1 MVEFLNNSGLFKISL
16 VKSERD
22 IFGDPISSDEWDKIE
37 NLLYEDVKGK
47 VFNFVHPKRTGIVY
61 ERRYKICPVSGIAW
75 LEVGKQGDFTNN
87 ATVRVISKS
96 YMYKVPYLVIEDYY
110 PTVKNVDLMA
120 EIVQRAFNTT
130 LKEYGLEVILE
141 PWVSEKPIW
150 WLLDFEISYKKE
162 LKKHPEIAKNCK
174 GHQEAVEYAAKIK
187 ELEEKEPV
195 TTKRISRKDDKS
207 YRDCIKVEDKDA
219 VLKIAHDY
227 SDGIKKACVVM
238 IVQKAMVDA
247 GVLKRPSYHAFA
259 EEFGSGKGRSS
270 SAYSDLN
277 NGNNHKFDDDPLYL
291 KLLGIF
297 TKIKNEKF

>member
-47 VFNFVHPKRTGIVY
+47 VFIFVHPKRTGIVY

-195 TTKRISRKDDKS
+195 TTKRISRKDDRS

-259 EEFGSGKGRSS
+259 EEFGSGEGRSAAS
-270 SAYSDLN
+270 YSELN
-277 NGNNHKFDDDPLYL
+277 NRKSHKYDNDPLYL
-291 KLLGIF
+291 KLLRIF
-297 TKIKNEKF
+297 SEFKKSN

>member
-37 NLLYEDVKGK
+37 NLLYEDVKRK

-87 ATVRVISKS
+87 ATVRVILKS

-120 EIVQRAFNTT
+120 EIVQRAFNTA

-141 PWVSEKPIW
+141 PWVSEKSIW

-195 TTKRISRKDDKS
+195 TTKRISRKDNRS

-238 IVQKAMVDA
+238 IVQKAMIDA
-247 GVLKRPSYHAFA
+247 GVLTRPSYRAFV
-259 EEFGSGKGRSS
+259 EEFGSGEGRSAAS
-270 SAYSDLN
+270 YSELN
-277 NGNNHKFDDDPLYL
+277 NEKSHKYDKDPLYL
-291 KLLGIF
+291 KLLRIF
-297 TKIKNEKF
+297 SEFKKSN

>member
-1 MVEFLNNSGLFKISL
+1 MVEFLNNSGLFKICL

-37 NLLYEDVKGK
+37 SLLYEDVKRK

-75 LEVGKQGDFTNN
+75 LEVGKQGDFTND

-120 EIVQRAFNTT
+120 EIVQRAFNTA

-195 TTKRISRKDDKS
+195 TTKRISRKDES
-207 YRDCIKVEDKDA
+207 YRDCIKGEDKDA

-259 EEFGSGKGRSS
+259 EEFGSGEGRSAS
-270 SAYSDLN
+270 SYSELN
-277 NGNNHKFDDDPLYL
+277 NEKSHKYDKDPLYL
-291 KLLGIF
+291 KLLRIF
-297 TKIKNEKF
+297 SEFKKSN

>member
-1 MVEFLNNSGLFKISL
+1 MVEFLNNSGLFNISL

-120 EIVQRAFNTT
+120 EIVQRAFNTA

-195 TTKRISRKDDKS
+195 TTKRISRKDDRS
-207 YRDCIKVEDKDA
+207 YRDSITVKDKDA
-219 VLKIAHDY
+219 VLKIAHAY
-227 SDGIKKACVVM
+227 SDGSTRACVVM
-238 IVQKAMVDA
+238 MVQKAMIDA
-247 GVLKRPSYHAFA
+247 GVLTRPSYRAFV
-259 EEFGSGKGRSS
+259 EEFGSGEGRSAAS
-270 SAYSDLN
+270 YSELN
-277 NGNNHKFDDDPLYL
+277 NEKSHKYDKDPLYL
-291 KLLGIF
+291 KLLRIF
-297 TKIKNEKF
+297 SEFKKSN

>member
-120 EIVQRAFNTT
+120 EIVQRAFNTA

-195 TTKRISRKDDKS
+195 TTKRISRKDDRS

-259 EEFGSGKGRSS
+259 EEFGSGEGRSAAS
-270 SAYSDLN
+270 YSELN
-277 NGNNHKFDDDPLYL
+277 NRKSHKYDNDPLYL
-291 KLLGIF
+291 KLLRIF
-297 TKIKNEKF
+297 SEFKKSN

>member
-47 VFNFVHPKRTGIVY
+47 VFIFVHPKRTGIVY

-120 EIVQRAFNTT
+120 EIVQRAFNTA

-195 TTKRISRKDDKS
+195 TTKRISRKDDRS

-259 EEFGSGKGRSS
+259 EEFGSGEGRSAAS
-270 SAYSDLN
+270 YSELN
-277 NGNNHKFDDDPLYL
+277 NRKSHKYDNDPLYL
-291 KLLGIF
+291 KLLRIF
-297 TKIKNEKF
+297 SEFKKSN

>member
-37 NLLYEDVKGK
+37 NLLYEDVKRK

-120 EIVQRAFNTT
+120 EIVQRAFNTA

-195 TTKRISRKDDKS
+195 TTKRISRKDDRS
-207 YRDCIKVEDKDA
+207 YRDSITVKDKDA
-219 VLKIAHDY
+219 VLKIAHAY
-227 SDGIKKACVVM
+227 SDGSTRACVVM
-238 IVQKAMVDA
+238 MVQKAMIDA
-247 GVLKRPSYHAFA
+247 GVLTRPSYRAFV
-259 EEFGSGKGRSS
+259 EEFGSGEGRSAAS
-270 SAYSDLN
+270 YSELN
-277 NGNNHKFDDDPLYL
+277 NEKSHKYDKDPLYL
-291 KLLGIF
+291 KLLRIF
-297 TKIKNEKF
+297 SEFKKSN

>member
-47 VFNFVHPKRTGIVY
+47 VFIFVHPKRTGIVY

-195 TTKRISRKDDKS
+195 TTKRISRKDDRS

-238 IVQKAMVDA
+238 IVQKAMIDA
-247 GVLKRPSYHAFA
+247 GVLTRPSYRAFV
-259 EEFGSGKGRSS
+259 EEFGSGEGRSAAS
-270 SAYSDLN
+270 YSELN
-277 NGNNHKFDDDPLYL
+277 NEKSHKYDKDPLYL
-291 KLLGIF
+291 KLLRIF
-297 TKIKNEKF
+297 SEFKKSN

>member
-47 VFNFVHPKRTGIVY
+47 VFIFVHPKRTGIVY

-110 PTVKNVDLMA
+110 PTVKNVDIMA
-120 EIVQRAFNTT
+120 EIVQRAFNTA

-195 TTKRISRKDDKS
+195 TTKRISRKDDRS

-238 IVQKAMVDA
+238 IVQKAMIDA
-247 GVLKRPSYHAFA
+247 GVLTRPSYRAFV
-259 EEFGSGKGRSS
+259 EEFGSGEGRSAAS
-270 SAYSDLN
+270 YSELN
-277 NGNNHKFDDDPLYL
+277 NEKSHKYDKDPLYL
-291 KLLGIF
+291 KLLRIF
-297 TKIKNEKF
+297 SEFKKSN

>member
-1 MVEFLNNSGLFKISL
+1 MVEVLNNSGLFKISL

-37 NLLYEDVKGK
+37 NLLYEDVKRK
-47 VFNFVHPKRTGIVY
+47 VFNFVHRKRSGIVY
-61 ERRYKICPVSGIAW
+61 ERKYKICPVSGIAR

-120 EIVQRAFNTT
+120 EIVQRAFNTA

-195 TTKRISRKDDKS
+195 TTKRISRKDDRS

-259 EEFGSGKGRSS
+259 EEFGSGEGRSAAS
-270 SAYSDLN
+270 YSELN
-277 NGNNHKFDDDPLYL
+277 SRKSHKYDNDPLYL

-297 TKIKNEKF
+297 SEFKKSN

>member
-47 VFNFVHPKRTGIVY
+47 VFIFVHPKRTGIVY

-110 PTVKNVDLMA
+110 PTVKNVDIMA
-120 EIVQRAFNTT
+120 EIVQGAFNTA

-195 TTKRISRKDDKS
+195 TTKRISRKDDRS

-259 EEFGSGKGRSS
+259 EEFGSGEGRSAAS
-270 SAYSDLN
+270 YSELN
-277 NGNNHKFDDDPLYL
+277 NEKSHKYDNDPLYL
-291 KLLGIF
+291 KLLRIF
-297 TKIKNEKF
+297 SEFKKSN

>member
-1 MVEFLNNSGLFKISL
+1 MEEFLNNSGLFKIRL

-22 IFGDPISSDEWDKIE
+22 IFGDPISSNEWDKIE
-37 NLLYEDVKGK
+37 NLLYKDVKQK
-47 VFNFVHPKRTGIVY
+47 VFNFVHPKRSGIVY

-96 YMYKVPYLVIEDYY
+96 YMYKIPYLVIEDYY

-120 EIVQRAFNTT
+120 KIVQRAFNNG

-141 PWVSEKPIW
+141 PLESEEPIL

-162 LKKHPEIAKNCK
+162 LKKRPEIAKTCK

-195 TTKRISRKDDKS
+195 KTKRSNKSDDIRI
-207 YRDCIKVEDKDA
+207 Y
-219 VLKIAHDY
+219 
-227 SDGIKKACVVM
+227 IKKGKKEF
-238 IVQKAMVDA
+238 IVNWLHRVLMGLSSQKEISMPFRLLFDLEVTCHIPYNPHS
-247 GVLKRPSYHAFA
+247 GTCPGIRP
-259 EEFGSGKGRSS
+259 
-270 SAYSDLN
+270 
-277 NGNNHKFDDDPLYL
+277 
-291 KLLGIF
+291 
-297 TKIKNEKF
+297 

>member
-1 MVEFLNNSGLFKISL
+1 MEAFLNNSRLFKIHL
-16 VKSERD
+16 VQSERD
-22 IFGDPISSDEWDKIE
+22 LFGNPISSDEWDKIAE
-37 NLLYEDVKGK
+37 LLYEDTKHK
-47 VFNFVHPKRTGIVY
+47 VFQFVHPKKKGIVY
-61 ERRYKICPVSGIAW
+61 ERRYKICPVNGLAM
-75 LEVGKQGDFTNN
+75 LEVGKQGDFLNR
-87 ATVRVISKS
+87 ATVRLITKS
-96 YMYKVPYLVIEDYY
+96 HMYNAPYLVIEDFGSIAKH
-110 PTVKNVDLMA
+110 VEVMA

-141 PWVSEKPIW
+141 PWVSDEPIW
-150 WLLDFEISYKKE
+150 WILDFEISHKNE

-174 GHQEAVEYAAKIK
+174 GYQDALEYEAKIK

-195 TTKRISRKDDKS
+195 TTKRISRKDDRS

-227 SDGIKKACVVM
+227 SDGSKKACVVM
-238 IVQKAMVDA
+238 IVQKAMIDA